1 MKPVILSADNAPRVS
16 LVPEWVA
23 AHLERYARLFC
34 EEWIWQSPE
43 AAPLRKDG
51 VARYDEGDFIRWLSR
66 WVCPEEPP
74 VLLEILPDGGEL
86 PARLRDAP
94 SFLF

>member
-1 MKPVILSADNAPRVS
+1 MSFPHPARPAAKSGSDALKPVILSADNAPRVY

-23 AHLERYARLFC
+23 AHL
-34 EEWIWQSPE
+34 
-43 AAPLRKDG
+43 D
-51 VARYDEGDFIRWLSR
+51 RYDEGDFIRWLGR